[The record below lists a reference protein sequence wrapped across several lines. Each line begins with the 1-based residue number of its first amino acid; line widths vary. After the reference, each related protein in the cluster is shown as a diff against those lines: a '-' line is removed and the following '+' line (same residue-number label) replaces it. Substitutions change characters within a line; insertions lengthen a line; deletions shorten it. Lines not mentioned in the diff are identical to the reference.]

1 MKKFV
6 SIAILFS
13 WLMAQKAVITLPSG
27 YRLELPHT
35 NNIQFDTIRVESGA
49 TFTAESPADFSPTIV
64 TGSGTIITG
73 QPLVSAVSSSTSDG
87 AYNAGDTLLIT
98 VTFSENVTVTGTP
111 QLTLET
117 GSTDAVLNY
126 VSGSGTAT
134 LVFRYIVVS
143 GHTSA
148 DLAYVSTAALVL
160 PDTTVKIRDNLAND
174 GVLTLPVSGA
184 ANSLQ
189 ANKALVIDTEFPTAG
204 TVNDGSGTDIAY
216 TGSSTSLT
224 ANWTGFSDAL
234 SGIASYKAAIE
245 DAAGSSVVDW
255 TDVGNINTWTVTG
268 LSLSNATTYHAVIR
282 AADVAGNLS
291 NDVSTNGVTVDT
303 DGPVIGYVLDG
314 DTGDID
320 WSNVT
325 TALSLA
331 WDDFSDTL
339 SGLSYYEYAVGT
351 TAGGAETVSWTSAT
365 RLDSMAVESSLSLTN
380 TTTYYASVRAVDSV
394 ANVSSIATSDGFT
407 IDTDLPQIVY
417 VNEGSAA
424 ADLDIQNL
432 DTVLSTGWQGTD
444 TSPGSGI
451 QYYEVALGTAAGD
464 SNIIDWYLTTDT
476 LLTADSLALTDGET
490 YFVSIR
496 VTDVAGN
503 RSAVFSGDGILID
516 VTPPLVGSV
525 NDGSGDDIQFTSS
538 TTTLS
543 ANWSGFSDTV
553 SSIVHYE
560 VALGDTT
567 ADNIVAW
574 TSVGTATANTFE
586 NLSLTNATTYY
597 FNVRATDLAWNVSA
611 PATSDGIT
619 VDTFSPTVGL
629 PSDGGAE
636 DLDYQG
642 PSDTLAIY
650 WTGDDTREI
659 AYYQYSVGTTAG
671 DTNVTPWTDNGTA
684 TAVVITDFV
693 LTHETV
699 YYANVLAYDMAGNM
713 SSVESS
719 DGITADLSAPTVG
732 WVNDGLSDDETFTA
746 STMTMEANW
755 DSFADTTSGIQY
767 YEYAVGTITGGSDV
781 SGAWVSV
788 GANTSVSATFTL
800 NETVTYYVSVRA
812 TDNVDNV
819 SEFVSS
825 DGITTD
831 FTGPLGTWAID
842 GDSSDIDRQN
852 FTDSYSGYWLHF
864 IEEGSGFKTHEYALY
879 DNGNSQY
886 ETSWTAT
893 LDTFCV
899 ISGLALVENQTYS
912 LHVRGIDSVDNVG
925 AVLMSDGV
933 LVDLSAPAAPINLVG
948 WFSTERI
955 YLEWTANTE
964 PDLDHYSI
972 YGGTEMNPTT
982 LLSTTADFTAEAFAS
997 GFEDGTTYYLRIS
1010 ATDIPGNES
1019 AFTAEVMGIPQQA
1032 AITRISPDP
1041 ANFLN
1046 AEDTQLSI
1054 HFSQPLLDIGAASA
1068 VTIAYEDMDLTTSYS
1083 AADTA
1088 IIVQFNDPYASLDSI
1103 TLTLSYIRDWSD
1115 TGTDDKELQFTTYM
1129 LADFDN
1135 NFQIN
1140 AADLATYLTGWQN
1153 GDYSFEVG
1161 PVTGTV
1167 PHFIPTP
1174 DNVYDLDDVMT
1185 FVQMWYWYHQTFSFS
1200 MGTLAD
1206 IGGLLPIEQQDRS
1219 LVVTLPDGAIAGQ
1232 VFIQYPPASKN
1243 LTTAADA
1250 TSEKRIYLSR
1260 NDDIKGEILV
1270 EWADLSEDGM
1280 QTVTFDAQSLD
1291 RNDANITIAYT
1302 IYGVDQEIISRGMQN
1317 IKLVAIP
1324 EEYAL
1329 HYNYPN
1335 PFNPVTT
1342 MLYDLPETGHTRL
1355 IIYDLLG
1362 REVHVLIDKVMN
1374 PGYYSTQWNGRNQQ
1388 GQTVGAGVY
1397 FYQIQS
1403 NGFIQTR
1410 KMLLLK

>member
-1 MKKFV
+1 MRKIV
-6 SIAILFS
+6 TIAFLFS
-13 WLMAQKAVITLPSG
+13 SLMAQEAVIILPSG

-64 TGSGTIITG
+64 TGNGTIITG

-134 LVFRYIVVS
+134 LVFSYIVAS

-148 DLAYVSTAALVL
+148 DLAYGSTAALVL

-174 GVLTLPVSGA
+174 GVLTLPVPGA
-184 ANSLQ
+184 TNSLQ

-216 TGSSTSLT
+216 TGSSSSLT

-245 DAAGSSVVDW
+245 DGAGSSVVAW

-314 DTGDID
+314 DTGDMD

-325 TALSLA
+325 TALSLV

-351 TAGGAETVSWTSAT
+351 TAGGAGTVSWTSAT

-394 ANVSSIATSDGFT
+394 ANVSTIATSDGFT

-503 RSAVFSGDGILID
+503 RSAVLSGDGILID

-553 SSIVHYE
+553 SSIVYYE

-567 ADNIVAW
+567 ANNIVAW
-574 TSVGTATANTFE
+574 TNIGTATAISFE
-586 NLSLTNATTYY
+586 NLSLTDATTYY
-597 FNVRATDLAWNVSA
+597 FNVRATDLAGNVS
-611 PATSDGIT
+611 PIVTSDGIT
-619 VDTFSPTVGL
+619 IDIGPPVVGAVY
-629 PSDGGAE
+629 DGLDG
-636 DLDYQG
+636 DDQDYQG

-650 WTGDDTREI
+650 WTGDGEI
-659 AYYQYSVGTTAG
+659 AYYQYSVGSTPG

-684 TAVVITDFV
+684 TSVVITDFV

-699 YYANVLAYDMAGNM
+699 YYANVRAYDMAGNM
-713 SSVESS
+713 SLVQSS

-746 STMTMEANW
+746 STTTLVANW
-755 DSFADTTSGIQY
+755 NDFADTTSGIQY
-767 YEYAVGTITGGSDV
+767 YEYVVGTTAGASDV

-788 GANTSVSATFTL
+788 GTNTSFSATFTL
-800 NETVTYYVSVRA
+800 DETITYYISIRA
-812 TDNVDNV
+812 TDNVNNV
-819 SEFVSS
+819 STVVTSN
-825 DGITTD
+825 GIITD
-831 FTGPLGTWAID
+831 FTGPQGTWAID
-842 GDSSDIDRQN
+842 GDSSDIDWQN
-852 FTDSYSGYWLHF
+852 FTDTYSGYWLHF

-912 LHVRGIDSVDNVG
+912 LHVRGIDSVDNIG

-933 LVDLSAPAAPINLVG
+933 LVDLSAPAVPLNLVG

-955 YLEWTANTE
+955 YLEWSQNTE
-964 PDLDHYSI
+964 LDLDHYSI
-972 YGGTEMNPTT
+972 YGGTDMNPTT

-1032 AITRISPDP
+1032 AITRINPDP

-1054 HFSQPLLDIGAASA
+1054 HFSDIGAASA
-1068 VTIAYEDMDLTTSYS
+1068 VTIAYEDMDLTTTYS

-1088 IIVQFNDPYASLDSI
+1088 IIIQFNVPYASLDSI
-1103 TLTLSYIRDWSD
+1103 ILTINNILDWSD
-1115 TGTDDKELQFTTYM
+1115 TGADDKEIQLTTYM
-1129 LADFDN
+1129 LADYDK

-1140 AADLATYLTGWQN
+1140 AADLAAYLTGWQN
-1153 GDYSFEVG
+1153 DDYSYELG

-1174 DNVYDLDDVMT
+1174 NNVYDLDDVMT
-1185 FVQMWYWYHQTFSFS
+1185 FVQMWYWYHQTFSFT
-1200 MGTLAD
+1200 MTTLAD

-1260 NDDIKGEILV
+1260 NDDIKGEMLV
-1270 EWADLSEDGM
+1270 EWADLSQDGM
-1280 QTVTFDAQSLD
+1280 QTVSFDAQSLD

-1324 EEYAL
+1324 EDYAL

-1374 PGYYSTQWNGRNQQ
+1374 PGYYSTQWNGRNSQ
-1388 GQTVGAGVY
+1388 GQMVGAGVY
-1397 FYQIQS
+1397 LYQIQS